1 MRSKPL
7 VTFLTILAALV
18 LLMGTCSAGF
28 AAGWFYHSPTRQ
40 LSGLDNLTDPTG
52 SGSSSSTTS
61 SEQQFK
67 PFWQAWDIVHEYFV
81 DQPVDDELMMQG
93 AIRGMMESLGDQ
105 HSTYMNPQQYKDATA
120 DLAGEYEG
128 IGAYVNLE
136 NDYLPI
142 VEPIKGSPAYKAG
155 LLPGDKIIAINGEDM
170 TGVPPE
176 LARQKVMGP
185 KGTTVTMTI
194 LREGEE
200 EPFDVT
206 VERASIEIA
215 SVESEM
221 LDGEIG
227 YIKLRT
233 FGDKTDAEMHDQL
246 KVLMDQN
253 PKGLILDLRNN
264 VGGFLDTA
272 VNVGSE
278 FISEGVI
285 LYEEYGDGTRDTL
298 NAKPG
303 GIATDVPL
311 IVLVNDFSASA
322 SEVIAGAIQD
332 HDRGQL
338 VGVTTFGKGSVQ
350 TWIPLDSNQG
360 AVRVTIARWLTPN
373 ERQISDIGLEPDVR
387 VELTEDEYLKGLD
400 PQLDKAVEI
409 LSGQS
414 Q

>member
-136 NDYLPI
+136 NDYLTI

-233 FGDKTDAEMHDQL
+233 FGDKTDAELHDQL

>member
-136 NDYLPI
+136 NDYLTI